1 MNTLHGIRQF
11 ALSAALGFSALTAS
25 AVPAIAEPASDAQ
38 SVAGTFADLGQIT
51 VRARREAAVADLGSL
66 VVSAPRLKAVRFA
79 DLGSMTVT
87 ASRIADTRVADLGAL
102 TVTARRT
109 AAVTVATAQTSNRFW
124 K

>member
-1 MNTLHGIRQF
+1 MNTLHGIRHF
-11 ALSAALGFSALTAS
+11 ALSAALGLSALTAS
-25 AVPAIAEPASDAQ
+25 ALPALADRTSDAQ

-51 VRARREAAVADLGSL
+51 VRARREAAVADLGSM
-66 VVSAPRLKAVRFA
+66 VVSAPRLKAVSFA

-102 TVTARRT
+102 TVTAKRS
-109 AAVTVATAQTSNRFW
+109 AATTVAAAQSSDRFW

>member
-1 MNTLHGIRQF
+1 MNTLYGIRQF
-11 ALSAALGFSALTAS
+11 ALSAALGLSALTAS
-25 AVPAIAEPASDAQ
+25 AVPASVDRSSDAQ
-38 SVAGTFADLGQIT
+38 GVAGTFADLGHIT
-51 VRARREAAVADLGSL
+51 VRARREAVVADLGSM
-66 VVSAPRLKAVRFA
+66 VVSAPRLKVASFA

-109 AAVTVATAQTSNRFW
+109 APVTVATAQSSNRFW